1 LTETSQHLTILS
13 VTKRS
18 ELMSV
23 AFQKAQLQRYRITL
37 EVSCYED
44 FDPHQLEWEKLFQ
57 LEPAE
62 KVSAYVEDLDAP
74 DRW

>member
-1 LTETSQHLTILS
+1 
-13 VTKRS
+13 
-18 ELMSV
+18 MSV

-62 KVSAYVEDLDAP
+62 KVSAYVEDLDSP